1 LKITENIKK
10 RKMDSSLAPGESPLE
25 SVITETVS
33 LFYRLRVVAEQI
45 HHQGETSGPKRG
57 ILKTLDRL
65 GPQTVP
71 RMARTRPVSRQY
83 IQTLINQ
90 LAKGDFVEFVENP
103 AHRRSPLVSLTPK
116 GKEFL
121 DAMAQREI
129 ELLEQLKMDS
139 SEKEL
144 KHTADVLRKV
154 RELFESRQWEQLLKK
169 TH

>member
-1 LKITENIKK
+1 
-10 RKMDSSLAPGESPLE
+10 MDTYLAPGEPPLE
-25 SVITETVS
+25 LVIAETVS

-45 HHQGETSGPKRG
+45 HHQGATSGPKRG

-71 RMARTRPVSRQY
+71 RMARARPVSRQY

-90 LAKGDFVEFVENP
+90 LAKGNFVEFVENP
-103 AHRRSPLVSLTPK
+103 AHRRSPLVSLTSK

-121 DAMAQREI
+121 DAMAQKEM
-129 ELLEQLKMDS
+129 ELLEQLKMDL

-144 KHTADVLRKV
+144 KSTADVLQKI

>member
-1 LKITENIKK
+1 
-10 RKMDSSLAPGESPLE
+10 MGSSLPPGESPLE

-71 RMARTRPVSRQY
+71 RMARARSVSRQY

-121 DAMAQREI
+121 DAMVQREI

-144 KHTADVLRKV
+144 QNTADVLRKV
-154 RELFESRQWEQLLKK
+154 RKLFESRQWEQLLKK
-169 TH
+169 AH

>member
-1 LKITENIKK
+1 
-10 RKMDSSLAPGESPLE
+10 MGSSLPPGESPLE

-71 RMARTRPVSRQY
+71 RMARARSVSRQY

-116 GKEFL
+116 GKKFL
-121 DAMAQREI
+121 DAMVQREI

-144 KHTADVLRKV
+144 QNTADVLRKV
-154 RELFESRQWEQLLKK
+154 RKLFESRQWEQLLKK
-169 TH
+169 AH

>member
-1 LKITENIKK
+1 
-10 RKMDSSLAPGESPLE
+10 MDSSLALGESPLE

-33 LFYRLRVVAEQI
+33 LFYRLRIVAEQI
-45 HHQGETSGPKRG
+45 HRQGETSGPKRG

-71 RMARTRPVSRQY
+71 RMARARPVSRQY

-103 AHRRSPLVSLTPK
+103 AHMRSPLVSLTPK

-144 KHTADVLRKV
+144 KNTAGVLRKV

-169 TH
+169 AH